1 MVTEQMRRFNEELI
15 EEVRE
20 YRINDKCST
29 EDAFTSVFS
38 TYVID
43 AGESFM
49 NNCNV
54 MSYKKEFEKAK
65 INGYVF
71 DEYFQTLTLVVSVF
85 ENREEIAK
93 MGKTD
98 ITKNSK
104 QATKFYRMC
113 KSGYFDN
120 VEETDSGY
128 IIAEYI
134 NNYEN
139 EIENIRVILITNRE
153 TTPDIPESIKI
164 DKIIVKFDV
173 WDLERVCQ
181 SIYQKKSHEDLVVRF
196 QNKYNNPMKMIKVNQ
211 DNDIY
216 DCYIGVISGRCLAE
230 VYRDEGQRLI
240 EKNVRSFLQATGKI
254 NQGIRATLQNE
265 PEMFMTYNNGIST
278 TAKGIVIDEDNSDD
292 SFVIIKEVTDW
303 QIVNG
308 GQTTAS
314 IYNAF
319 QSGIDISA
327 VNVQMKLTVIRDL
340 SKTEEMVGY
349 ISKYANSQN
358 KINMSDFSA
367 NDSFHV
373 EMERLSRT
381 IYVPVES
388 GKSTQRW
395 YYERA
400 RGQYMVDVNRQ
411 PTLALK
417 KKFKEL
423 NPKSMCISKTV
434 AAKCV
439 MAWMKFPHIVSKGLE
454 TNFIEYSSM
463 IKKGEVALPSEETY
477 IAMIAKVILFK
488 ECDKIVAKQNFG
500 GYKAQINYYTIAL
513 LSEFHS
519 GEVSDIDIWK
529 KQTISPVLALRIE
542 NLVMAV
548 WDHFMNPEVKG
559 INITQ
564 WCKKEDCWKLLK
576 TRYKN
581 KLIKEVTNE

>member
-1 MVTEQMRRFNEELI
+1 MITDQMRQFNEELI

-20 YRINDKCST
+20 YKENDKCST
-29 EDAFTSVFS
+29 EDAFTNVFS
-38 TYVID
+38 AYVID
-43 AGESFM
+43 SGESFM
-49 NNCNV
+49 SNCNV

-65 INGYVF
+65 INGYAF

-85 ENREEIAK
+85 ENRNKIAK

-98 ITKNSK
+98 IVKNSK
-104 QATKFYRMC
+104 YVTKFFRMC
-113 KSGYFDN
+113 KSGYFED
-120 VEETDSGY
+120 VEETDPGY

-134 NNYEN
+134 NNYEHD
-139 EIENIRVILITNRE
+139 IENIRVILLTNKE

-164 DKIIVKFDV
+164 DKIVVKFDV

-196 QNKYNNPMKMIKVNQ
+196 QNKYNNPLKMIKVKQ
-211 DNDIY
+211 GNDIY
-216 DCYIGVISGRCLAE
+216 DCYIGVISGQCLAE

-254 NQGIRATLQNE
+254 NQGIKATLLNE

-278 TAKGIVIDEDNSDD
+278 TAKTIVTDGDNSDD
-292 SFVIIKEVTDW
+292 SFVVIKEVTDW

-314 IYNAF
+314 IYNAL

-327 VNVQMKLTVIRDL
+327 VNVQIKLTVIREQ
-340 SKTEEMVGY
+340 SRTEEMVGY

-367 NDSFHV
+367 NDSYHI
-373 EMERLSRT
+373 EMERLSRK
-381 IYVPVES
+381 IYVPVDN

-400 RGQYMVDVNRQ
+400 RGQYMVDMNRQ
-411 PTLALK
+411 LTSALK

-423 NPKSMCISKTV
+423 NPKSMRISKTV
-434 AAKCV
+434 AAKCM
-439 MAWMKFPHIVSKGLE
+439 MAWMRYPYTVSKGLE
-454 TNFIEYSSM
+454 TNFIEYSAM
-463 IKKGEVALPSEETY
+463 IKNGELLEPTEDTY
-477 IAMIAKVILFK
+477 ISMIAKVILFNN
-488 ECDKIVAKQNFG
+488 CDKLVMKQNFG

-519 GEVSDIDIWK
+519 GQVSDMDIWK
-529 KQTISPVLALRIE
+529 RQSISPELSILIE
-542 NLVMAV
+542 DLILSV
-548 WDHFMNPEVKG
+548 WNHFMNPEVKG

-581 KLIKEVTNE
+581 KLI

>member
-1 MVTEQMRRFNEELI
+1 MVTEQMRQFNGELI
-15 EEVRE
+15 EEVQE
-20 YRINDKCST
+20 YKNNEKCST

-54 MSYKKEFEKAK
+54 MGYKKDFEKAK

-85 ENREEIAK
+85 ENRIEVAK
-93 MGKTD
+93 MGKID
-98 ITKNSK
+98 ITKYSK

-113 KSGYFDN
+113 KSEYFDN
-120 VEETDSGY
+120 VEETDPGY
-128 IIAEYI
+128 IISEYI
-134 NNYEN
+134 NGYEQ
-139 EIENIRVILITNRE
+139 EIENIRVILMTNRE
-153 TTPDIPESIKI
+153 TTPDIPASVKI
-164 DKIIVKFDV
+164 DKVMVKFDV

-181 SIYQKKSHEDLVVRF
+181 SLYQKKAHEDLVVRF
-196 QNKYNNPMKMIKVNQ
+196 QNKYNCPLKMIKVKQENE
-211 DNDIY
+211 IY
-216 DCYIGVISGRCLAE
+216 DCYIGVIPGKCLAE
-230 VYRDEGQRLI
+230 IYRDEGQRLI

-254 NQGIRATLQNE
+254 NQGIKNTLQNE

-278 TAKGIVIDEDNSDD
+278 TAKSIIVDEDKSDD
-292 SFVIIKEVTDW
+292 TFVVIKEVTDW

-314 IYNAF
+314 IYNAL
-319 QSGIDISA
+319 QTGIDISS
-327 VNVQMKLTVIRDL
+327 VNVQIKLTVIRDE

-367 NDSFHV
+367 NDSYHV
-373 EMERLSRT
+373 EMERLSRK
-381 IYVPVES
+381 IYVPVEN

-411 PTLALK
+411 PTPSLK
-417 KKFKEL
+417 KKFKAL

-434 AAKCV
+434 AAKCM
-439 MAWMKFPHIVSKGLE
+439 MAWMKYPYVVSKGLE
-454 TNFIEYSSM
+454 TNFIEFSAM
-463 IKKGEVALPSEETY
+463 IKRGEVPEPTEDTY
-477 IAMIAKVILFK
+477 ISMIAKVILFK
-488 ECDKIVAKQNFG
+488 ECDKLVAKQNFG
-500 GYKAQINYYTIAL
+500 GYKAQIDYYTISL
-513 LSEFHS
+513 LAEFFS
-519 GEVSDIDIWK
+519 NDISDEQIWEM
-529 KQTISPVLALRIE
+529 QSISPELSLIIE
-542 NLVMAV
+542 DLIMVV
-548 WDHFMNPEVKG
+548 WNHFMNPVVKG

-576 TRYKN
+576 NRYKN
-581 KLIKEVTNE
+581 KLI